1 MKILFRVLERTPGV
15 DDPERFLK
23 FSLVGFS
30 GVFVNLG
37 LLWFL
42 TEIAGVHYVMSN
54 VIAVE
59 VSIISNFVL
68 NDLWTWRDRRDPGLL
83 NFLKR
88 LAAFNI
94 ICAGGLVINTTVLWT
109 LTEILHIYYI
119 TSALF
124 GIAAATLWNYW
135 MNNRMTWGVLIER
148 AHERRRG
155 KNPG

>member
-1 MKILFRVLERTPGV
+1 LRPILELLEKVPGV

-23 FSLVGFS
+23 FSLVGLS

-42 TEIAGVHYVMSN
+42 TEIVGIYYLISN

-68 NDLWTWRDRRDPGLL
+68 NDLWTWRDRRDPGLI

-88 LAAFNI
+88 LASFNV
-94 ICAGGLVINTTVLWT
+94 ICAGGMVINTAVLWV
-109 LTEILHIYYI
+109 LTSFLHIYYMV
-119 TSALF
+119 SALF

-135 MNNRMTWGVLIER
+135 MNNVITWGVLLER
-148 AHERRRG
+148 ADGQRR
-155 KNPG
+155 